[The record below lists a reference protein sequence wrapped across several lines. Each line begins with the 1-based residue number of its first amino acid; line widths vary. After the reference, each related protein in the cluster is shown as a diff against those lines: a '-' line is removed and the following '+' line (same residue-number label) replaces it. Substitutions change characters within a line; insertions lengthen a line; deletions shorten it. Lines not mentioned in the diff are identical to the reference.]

1 MRPPRAQLRRV
12 APVGG
17 QRSAFEDGA
26 AGPDQAGD
34 RRDALSQGGRA
45 VHPVSPS
52 ADHSTSYP
60 VTSLC
65 GAAHDAETCAA
76 VTSGPCW
83 TSGVAPLADHTRRR
97 PAPAAA
103 GATDGGREHG
113 IEATSYSEA

>member
-45 VHPVSPS
+45 VRPRHGQQSPHRIASPVQARQLRPWPLDVDRLARNSFPGVD
-52 ADHSTSYP
+52 ARIRHSMR
-60 VTSLC
+60 
-65 GAAHDAETCAA
+65 G
-76 VTSGPCW
+76 
-83 TSGVAPLADHTRRR
+83 
-97 PAPAAA
+97 
-103 GATDGGREHG
+103 HG
-113 IEATSYSEA
+113 NG